1 VFQPQL
7 RGRPVAVLSNNDGCV
22 VARSRELKALQV
34 PMGIPVH
41 QIQDLIRRHDVALRS
56 SNYALYGDMSRRV
69 MSCLRQFSPHLEVYS
84 IDEAFLDLSGCAPD
98 VVAYSRRIRQTV
110 QQWTGIPVSIG
121 IGPTKTLAKVASRIA
136 KQSATHVFEAATP
149 QQRTQILAELPVEDL
164 WGINYRWGLQLRAA
178 GIDTAGKLRDCDV
191 HWLRRRFNVVLMRL
205 ALELR
210 GIPCLELE
218 NIASDKKQIVVSRT
232 FGQKLTRLED
242 LKIAVAAHA
251 ARAAEKLRQQASLT
265 QQVSVFI
272 RTNQYARQDAQHQT
286 RWQSR
291 LVSATDDTRIL
302 LRTLLHHL
310 EKIYRPGF
318 RYYKAGVLLAALSE
332 KSQRQQDL
340 FETGDQDQ
348 AGRLMAAVDS
358 INQTLGKGTLRFA
371 SQGFSNPA
379 EMRRERRSP
388 AYTTR
393 WEELLKVS

>member
-1 VFQPQL
+1 
-7 RGRPVAVLSNNDGCV
+7 
-22 VARSRELKALQV
+22 
-34 PMGIPVH
+34 
-41 QIQDLIRRHDVALRS
+41 
-56 SNYALYGDMSRRV
+56 
-69 MSCLRQFSPHLEVYS
+69 
-84 IDEAFLDLSGCAPD
+84 
-98 VVAYSRRIRQTV
+98 
-110 QQWTGIPVSIG
+110 
-121 IGPTKTLAKVASRIA
+121 
-136 KQSATHVFEAATP
+136 
-149 QQRTQILAELPVEDL
+149 
-164 WGINYRWGLQLRAA
+164 
-178 GIDTAGKLRDCDV
+178 
-191 HWLRRRFNVVLMRL
+191 MRL

-218 NIASDKKQIVVSRT
+218 DVVPDKKQIMVSRT

-286 RWQSR
+286 SWQSR

-302 LRTLLHHL
+302 LHTLLSHL

-318 RYYKAGVLLAALSE
+318 RYYKAGVLLAALSA

-340 FETGDQDQ
+340 FESRDHDQ

-371 SQGFSNPA
+371 SQGFSNPG
-379 EMRRERRSP
+379 EMRREQRSP